1 MEAVIRQIEISCE
14 ESELESE
21 DTLGEIKF
29 AEDLKD
35 LDWGYLGH
43 VAASYGYDSEYDESG
58 WLRLYLEG
66 GV

>member
-21 DTLGEIKF
+21 DALEEVIL
-29 AEDLKD
+29 AEDLTD
-35 LDWGYLGH
+35 LDWGHLTH
-43 VAASYGYDSEYDESG
+43 IAASYGYDSEYGESG
-58 WLRLYLEG
+58 WIRLYLEG